1 MKGNNENNSINRRKG
16 VKEWHVVDDD
26 VGSAYN
32 DAGSV
37 ENLMEDLKDISIDE
51 EETLISEQMISESKL
66 WDLATAAE
74 MDN

>member
-1 MKGNNENNSINRRKG
+1 MKGNNENNSINWRKG
-16 VKEWHVVDDD
+16 VKERHVVDDD

-66 WDLATAAE
+66 
-74 MDN
+74 

>member
-1 MKGNNENNSINRRKG
+1 MKGNNENNSINQRKG

-51 EETLISEQMISESKL
+51 EETISEQMISESKL

>member
-16 VKEWHVVDDD
+16 VKEWHVVDD

-37 ENLMEDLKDISIDE
+37 ENLMEDLKHISIDE
-51 EETLISEQMISESKL
+51 EETISEQMISESKL
-66 WDLATAAE
+66 
-74 MDN
+74 

>member
-16 VKEWHVVDDD
+16 VKEWHVVDD

-37 ENLMEDLKDISIDE
+37 ENLMEDLKDSSIDE
-51 EETLISEQMISESKL
+51 EETLILEQMISESKL
-66 WDLATAAE
+66 
-74 MDN
+74 

>member
-16 VKEWHVVDDD
+16 VNEWHVVDDD

-37 ENLMEDLKDISIDE
+37 ENLMEDLKDSSIDE

-66 WDLATAAE
+66 
-74 MDN
+74 